1 MSQQSY
7 KNHIRFYAPHHFV
20 FYPISLILIIIG
32 FVMGRNNPE
41 HQYIWWYLTAL
52 TVLVT
57 WLSFMMRQHYAL
69 TLQNRL
75 IRLEFAHRYYVL
87 SGKDFSVIEP
97 KLKNGQLFA
106 LRFASNEEFLLLIEK
121 AVLNNLSSAEIK
133 KEIKNWKADNN
144 RV

>member
-1 MSQQSY
+1 MSHQSY

-32 FVMGRNNPE
+32 ILMANKNPE
-41 HQYIWWYLTAL
+41 HTYIWWFLTAL
-52 TVLVT
+52 TIVVT

-75 IRLEFAHRYYVL
+75 IRLEVAHRYFVL
-87 SGKDFSVIEP
+87 SGKDFSEIESN
-97 KLKNGQLFA
+97 LKDGQIFA
-106 LRFASNEEFLLLIEK
+106 LRFAPNEEFLLLVDK
-121 AVLNNLSSAEIK
+121 ALTNKLSSDEIK
-133 KEIKNWKADNN
+133 EDIKNWKADES